1 MKYKKIITI
10 LVGCIITLA
19 LIATLCGIFS
29 TGGNG
34 EYQFKSIHGQKVII
48 YGKGIYKNNSTLQV
62 MQAIPQDI
70 VTLGLGIPL
79 LVISLFLARKG
90 LIKGRFL
97 LGGALGYFLVT
108 YTMYVFICMYNRLF
122 LIYVALI
129 SLSFFAFTLTLMSF
143 DIDKMN
149 SYFKEKVPVRFVGGV
164 LLFAASIVGL
174 LWLST
179 TIPTLINGTIP
190 VALEHLTTLP
200 VQAIDLAIFLPS
212 TFIAGM
218 LIIKR
223 RAMGY
228 LLAPMATI
236 FLVLIMLAL
245 FSKGVSMTIA
255 GFDGTMPLMVM
266 TFILDLIALSSTI
279 CILKNIKEPS

>member
-1 MKYKKIITI
+1 MKHKKIITV
-10 LVGCIITLA
+10 LVVCIVTLA

-29 TGGNG
+29 TGGTG
-34 EYQFKSIHGQKVII
+34 EYEFTSIHGQKITI
-48 YGKGIYKNNSTLQV
+48 YGKGIYKYNSTLQA

-97 LGGALGYFLVT
+97 LAGALGYFLVT
-108 YTMYVFICMYNRLF
+108 YSMYIFICMYNRLF

-129 SLSFFAFTLTLMSF
+129 SFSFFAFILTLMSF
-143 DIDKMN
+143 EIDKMN
-149 SYFKEKVPVRFVGGV
+149 SYFKEKTPVKFVGRV
-164 LLFAASIVGL
+164 LLFASGVVGL

-179 TIPTLINGTIP
+179 TLPTLINGTIP

-200 VQAIDLAIFLPS
+200 VQAIDLAFFLPS
-212 TFIAGM
+212 TFIGGM

-223 RAMGY
+223 KAMGY
-228 LLAPMATI
+228 LLAPVATI
-236 FLVLIMLAL
+236 FLVLIMVAL

-255 GFDGTMPLMVM
+255 GFEGTVPLMVM
-266 TFILDLIALSSTI
+266 TFILDLFALSSTI
-279 CILKNIKEPS
+279 FILRNIKEPK